1 MFKIVIVLGEVYF
14 WLFVWK
20 KFKYI
25 DYIIKFF
32 YFLIVVLF
40 LYYFNF
46 DI

>member
-25 DYIIKFF
+25 NYIIKIF

-40 LYYFNF
+40 LYCFNF